1 MENRTID
8 NVSRALAG
16 TTSRRQALRLLGGG
30 LAAGALGAV
39 GIDAATA
46 QQTGTGLITPVNGT
60 INDGTGAVLAEG
72 TFAVTRF
79 VNQGGDLLATGTL
92 TLGETIDEVV
102 SLLVNSATGTCEVL
116 DLTLGPLDLDLL
128 GLVVHLDQVVLNIT
142 AESGS
147 GKLLGN
153 LLCAVSRI
161 LDGGGPLG
169 AIAGLLN
176 RILGALGA

>member
-1 MENRTID
+1 MEDRTID
-8 NVSRALAG
+8 RISRAMAG
-16 TTSRRQALRLLGGG
+16 THSRRQTLKLLGGG
-30 LAAGALGAV
+30 IAGGALTAAGLAAAKDTVA
-39 GIDAATA
+39 
-46 QQTGTGLITPVNGT
+46 QTGGNLPVPVTGT
-60 INDGTGAVLAEG
+60 IGDSTEVLEG
-72 TFAVTRF
+72 TLTVTRF

-92 TLGETIDEVV
+92 TLGDIVDEVV

-116 DLTLGPLDLDLL
+116 HLELGPLDLDLL
-128 GLVVHLDQVVLNIT
+128 GLVVHLDQVVLDIT

-169 AIAGLLN
+169 ALSGLLN
-176 RILGALGA
+176 RILSILG